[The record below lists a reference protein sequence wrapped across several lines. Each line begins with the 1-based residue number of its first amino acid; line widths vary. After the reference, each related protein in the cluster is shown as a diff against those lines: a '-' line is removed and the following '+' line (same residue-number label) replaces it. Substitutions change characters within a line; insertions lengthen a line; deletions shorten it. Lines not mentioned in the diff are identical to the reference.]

1 MSHASI
7 ERLQRSMRWREL
19 AIALLTACPVMF
31 ALVLGGARAGQVLM
45 GVACA
50 ALVGIIA
57 AVWLM
62 RSLRRISLVHVSN
75 RLDASLIQLE
85 DSSGLLLRDRSG
97 LGVLQGLQ
105 RQRIEDRLRQL
116 SLPDLRAPWPWWRLA
131 ASFVI
136 AGLIVLASGWRPAAS
151 NAIAPAIDT
160 GASADSGTS
169 VPVKLLGS
177 TVAVMAPAYT
187 GMPQR
192 EESSLDV
199 KALQGSRL
207 RWSLRFDPQPDGARL
222 QFIDGDEIAMLREGD
237 AWNAEFHLEQSALYR
252 VVTQP
257 ALAPEF
263 DRLNRLDALPDEAPQ
278 IHVSNPERS
287 LSLREAGQ
295 DRWPLAFVVD
305 DDFGVAQVDLRITLV
320 QGSGEQ
326 VGVSERMLRLRPET
340 GGEPRHRTFRHVL
353 GLSQLGLAAGD
364 DLIVQVEASDNR
376 EPQANRARS
385 ASFILRW
392 PIEPA
397 VETSGI
403 DGLVQKVMP
412 AYFRSQ
418 RQIIIDTEA
427 LIAQRAQLAADAFLG
442 RSDAIGVDQKILRLR
457 YGQFLGEE
465 FESGAR
471 PESSEHGEDE
481 DSHANSA
488 TQQDALSGGH
498 DHAEAPAR
506 FGNEGDVVAQFG
518 HTHDHA
524 EAATLLDPQTKKL
537 LRSALSEM
545 WQAELHLRMGEAEKA
560 LPFENRALDFI
571 KQVQQA
577 SRIYLA
583 RVGLELPP
591 VDESR
596 RLSGERKDVRDR
608 PGVLAAA
615 ESERAPI
622 DRLYRALQGGHG
634 ADLDTFD
641 AWLRENPRLVGDALG
656 LRAGIDA
663 LRRQPD
669 CVDCRTRLL
678 DALWKELPLPPAAT
692 TLRERPD
699 EQGRHYLDLLNRQES
714 P

>member
-1 MSHASI
+1 MSHLLI
-7 ERLQRSMRWREL
+7 GQLHRSMRWREG
-19 AIALLTACPVMF
+19 AIVLLVACPVMF
-31 ALVLGGARAGQVLM
+31 ALVLGGARAGQMLM

-50 ALVGIIA
+50 ASVGIIGA
-57 AVWLM
+57 LWLM
-62 RSLRRISLVHVSN
+62 RCLRRISLVHVSN
-75 RLDASLIQLE
+75 RLDASLVQLE

-97 LGVLQGLQ
+97 LGSLQ
-105 RQRIEDRLRQL
+105 RLQKQRIEDRLRQL
-116 SLPDLRAPWPWWRLA
+116 DLPDLRRPWPWWRLS
-131 ASFVI
+131 ASMLI
-136 AGLIVLASGWRPAAS
+136 AGLIVLASGWRPAES
-151 NAIAPAIDT
+151 IAPAPAVDSV
-160 GASADSGTS
+160 ASSDSATH

-177 TVAVMAPAYT
+177 RVVVMAPAYA
-187 GMPQR
+187 GIADR
-192 EESSLDV
+192 EEADLDV

-207 RWSLRFDPQPDGARL
+207 RWSLRFDPQPDAVQL
-222 QFIDGDEIAMLREGD
+222 QFIDGDEIAMTRNGEAWD
-237 AWNAEFHLEQSALYR
+237 AELHLEQSVLYR
-252 VVTQP
+252 IVTQP
-257 ALAPEF
+257 ALAPGF
-263 DRLNRLDALPDEAPQ
+263 DRLNRLDAVPDEAPQ

-295 DRWPLAFVVD
+295 DRWPLALVVD
-305 DDFGVAQVDLRITLV
+305 DDYGVAHVDLQITLV

-326 VGVSERMLRLRPET
+326 VAVSERKLRLRPES
-340 GGEPRHRTFRHVL
+340 GGEPRHRSYRHVL

-376 EPQANRARS
+376 EPRANRARS

-392 PIEPA
+392 PKELD
-397 VETSGI
+397 VETTGI

-427 LIAQRAQLAADAFLG
+427 LIAQRAQLAADDFLG

-471 PESSEHGEDE
+471 PESSAHGEDE
-481 DSHANSA
+481 DSHAKEA
-488 TQQDALSGGH
+488 TRQDALSGDH
-498 DHAEAPAR
+498 DHDKAPTR

-518 HTHDHA
+518 HTHDHS
-524 EAATLLDPQTKKL
+524 EAATLLDPQTKRL
-537 LRSALSEM
+537 LKSALSEM

-608 PGVLAAA
+608 PGVLATA
-615 ESERAPI
+615 ESERAPV
-622 DRLYRALQGGHG
+622 DRLYRELLAGHA
-634 ADLDTFD
+634 ADLDAFEE
-641 AWLRENPRLVGDALG
+641 WLRANPRLVGDALG

-663 LRRQPD
+663 LRRQAD
-669 CVDCRTRLL
+669 CADCRTRLL
-678 DALWKELPLPPAAT
+678 DALWKELPVSPATT

-699 EQGRHYLDLLNRQES
+699 EQGRHYLDLLNPQES

>member
-1 MSHASI
+1 M
-7 ERLQRSMRWREL
+7 
-19 AIALLTACPVMF
+19 
-31 ALVLGGARAGQVLM
+31 
-45 GVACA
+45 
-50 ALVGIIA
+50 
-57 AVWLM
+57 
-62 RSLRRISLVHVSN
+62 
-75 RLDASLIQLE
+75 QLE
-85 DSSGLLLRDRSG
+85 DSSGLLLRDRFG
-97 LGVLQGLQ
+97 LGSLQ
-105 RQRIEDRLRQL
+105 RLQQQRIEDRLRQL
-116 SLPDLRAPWPWWRLA
+116 DLPDLRRPWPGWHLA
-131 ASFVI
+131 ASMVI

-151 NAIAPAIDT
+151 NAPAPTVDSV
-160 GASADSGTS
+160 ASSDSATH
-169 VPVKLLGS
+169 VPVKVLGS
-177 TVAVMAPAYT
+177 RVVVMAPAYA
-187 GMPQR
+187 GIADR
-192 EESSLDV
+192 EEAGLDV

-207 RWSLRFDPQPDGARL
+207 RWSLRFDPQPDAVQL
-222 QFIDGDEIAMLREGD
+222 QYIDGDEIAMTRNGEAWD
-237 AWNAEFHLEQSALYR
+237 AELHLEQSVLYR
-252 VVTQP
+252 IVTQP
-257 ALAPEF
+257 ALAPGF
-263 DRLNRLDALPDEAPQ
+263 DRLNRLDAVPDEAPQ

-295 DRWPLAFVVD
+295 DRWPLALVVD
-305 DDFGVAQVDLRITLV
+305 DDYGVAHVDLQITLV

-326 VGVSERMLRLRPET
+326 VAVSERKLRLRPES
-340 GGEPRHRTFRHVL
+340 GGEPRHRSYRHVL

-376 EPQANRARS
+376 EPRANRARS

-392 PIEPA
+392 PKELD
-397 VETSGI
+397 VETTGI

-427 LIAQRAQLAADAFLG
+427 LIAQRAQLAADDFLG

-471 PESSEHGEDE
+471 PESSAHGEDE
-481 DSHANSA
+481 DSHAKEA
-488 TQQDALSGGH
+488 TRQDALSGDH
-498 DHAEAPAR
+498 DHDKAPTR

-518 HTHDHA
+518 HTHDHS
-524 EAATLLDPQTKKL
+524 EAATLLDPQTKRL
-537 LRSALSEM
+537 LKSALSEM

-608 PGVLAAA
+608 PGVLATA
-615 ESERAPI
+615 ESERAPV
-622 DRLYRALQGGHG
+622 DRLYRELLAGHA
-634 ADLDTFD
+634 ADLDAFEE
-641 AWLRENPRLVGDALG
+641 WLRANPRLVGDALG

-663 LRRQPD
+663 LRRQAD
-669 CVDCRTRLL
+669 CADCRTRLL
-678 DALWKELPLPPAAT
+678 DALWKELPVSPATT

-699 EQGRHYLDLLNRQES
+699 EQGRHYLDLLNPQES